1 MCMLWLTAAAASA
14 RTMASAAD
22 VRGYYSIMEKLPT
35 NLLLKKGK
43 ELSDANQPDSAIV
56 CYTIVTRREKSSM
69 TGKELTP
76 FLRVWGG
83 LWYVYFG
90 VYYNYAKSKECLQHM
105 EAISEK
111 LGQGRAKIS
120 MTYGVM
126 YETIAEQTND
136 DTLYAEA
143 CRYYQKAIKQA
154 KEEKDNDVV
163 LTTFSN
169 MATIITE
176 AKIDKSILDR
186 EYPNVLKAGENK
198 RLKFEFEF
206 AKLLYKCIGFNVKGK
221 YEQAV
226 AVCNDMLKLTGIGEK
241 QKRYWL
247 YIYNERSELYAK
259 LGKYDLAIADAR
271 KLEESGMK
279 DDMKDIQL
287 IAYEALARHYEKA
300 GDKDKSDDY
309 HSKHLHLKDSLLN
322 YRQMASIREMGF
334 MNEMRER

>member
-1 MCMLWLTAAAASA
+1 M
-14 RTMASAAD
+14 
-22 VRGYYSIMEKLPT
+22 
-35 NLLLKKGK
+35 
-43 ELSDANQPDSAIV
+43 
-56 CYTIVTRREKSSM
+56 
-69 TGKELTP
+69 
-76 FLRVWGG
+76 
-83 LWYVYFG
+83 YFG
-90 VYYNYAKSKECLQHM
+90 VYYDYAKSKECLQHM

-226 AVCNDMLKLTGIGEK
+226 AVCNDMLKLTGTGEK

-271 KLEESGMK
+271 KSRICMHSTLPMRRLKWSRLT
-279 DDMKDIQL
+279 I
-287 IAYEALARHYEKA
+287 ISRAA
-300 GDKDKSDDY
+300 G
-309 HSKHLHLKDSLLN
+309 
-322 YRQMASIREMGF
+322 
-334 MNEMRER
+334 

>member
-22 VRGYYSIMEKLPT
+22 VRRYYSIMEKLPT

-76 FLRVWGG
+76 FLRAWGG

-226 AVCNDMLKLTGIGEK
+226 AVCNDMLKLTGIGK
-241 QKRYWL
+241 NRRDTG
-247 YIYNERSELYAK
+247 YIYTTSEA
-259 LGKYDLAIADAR
+259 
-271 KLEESGMK
+271 
-279 DDMKDIQL
+279 
-287 IAYEALARHYEKA
+287 
-300 GDKDKSDDY
+300 
-309 HSKHLHLKDSLLN
+309 N
-322 YRQMASIREMGF
+322 YMPSSVNMTLP
-334 MNEMRER
+334 